1 MRRLTILENKII
13 LKIVKSNSLI
23 KLLIENL
30 EVIVIRAM
38 HINKKCLNK
47 KKIRISLKF
56 MIIPNKIKKF

>member
-38 HINKKCLNK
+38 HI
-47 KKIRISLKF
+47 
-56 MIIPNKIKKF
+56 IKKSV